1 VAVPRASGEVPA
13 GDAIV
18 LENLQVPAALGVS
31 AAEREMRRPVR
42 LDLEIGRSLAA
53 AGASD
58 RSEETVDYGEIYRV
72 VEAVAGA
79 GEHRLVE
86 ALAERVAAALLSDFA
101 IDWVRVAVRKAKPL
115 AGVLDSAG
123 VRITRYRSD

>member
-1 VAVPRASGEVPA
+1 VAVPRVSGEVPA

-42 LDLEIGRSLAA
+42 LDLEIGRSLAE

-58 RSEETVDYGEIYRV
+58 RIEETVDYGEIYRV

-86 ALAERVAAALLSDFA
+86 ALAERIAAALLSDFA
-101 IDWVRVAVRKAKPL
+101 IDWVRVVVRKAKPL

>member
-1 VAVPRASGEVPA
+1 
-13 GDAIV
+13 V

-42 LDLEIGRSLAA
+42 LDLEIGRSLAE

-58 RSEETVDYGEIYRV
+58 RIEETVDYGEIYRV

-86 ALAERVAAALLSDFA
+86 ALAERIAAALLSDFA
-101 IDWVRVAVRKAKPL
+101 IDWVRVVVRKAKPL

>member
-42 LDLEIGRSLAA
+42 LDLEIGRSLAE

-58 RSEETVDYGEIYRV
+58 RIEETVDYGEIYRV

-86 ALAERVAAALLSDFA
+86 ALAERIAAALLSDFA
-101 IDWVRVAVRKAKPL
+101 IDWVRVVVRKAKPL

>member
-42 LDLEIGRSLAA
+42 LDLEIGRSLAE

-58 RSEETVDYGEIYRV
+58 RIEETVDYGEIYRV
-72 VEAVAGA
+72 VEAV
-79 GEHRLVE
+79 
-86 ALAERVAAALLSDFA
+86 DFA